1 MQPSYWHY
9 PRYTTLHQSEVFKP
23 CWLVSLIYCSRVYF
37 TWLNVE
43 KLRGTR
49 WRFSYLLN
57 LFIQLFIVFSY
68 FLQCPLS
75 PLRAQF
81 ILVARLSDFVPWEA
95 RLRWKVRAYDTVS
108 LCYNFNDKSLLKL
121 RCCQITERE
130 RQLSV
135 CWCVFFYECCHSY
148 MRSWVSALMVTRLWY
163 RHRWRSQQR
172 MQWSQTYFKSK
183 LCCMSPVNLK

>member
-1 MQPSYWHY
+1 M
-9 PRYTTLHQSEVFKP
+9 FKP
-23 CWLVSLIYCSRVYF
+23 CWLIVNLIDLHSLIYCSRIYF

-68 FLQCPLS
+68 FLQCPL
-75 PLRAQF
+75 RAQF
-81 ILVARLSDFVPWEA
+81 ILVVRLSDFVPWEA

-108 LCYNFNDKSLLKL
+108 LCYDFNDKSLLKL
-121 RCCQITERE
+121 RCFQITERE

-148 MRSWVSALMVTRLWY
+148 MHSWVSALMVTRLWY
-163 RHRWRSQQR
+163 RHRWRSQQ
-172 MQWSQTYFKSK
+172 
-183 LCCMSPVNLK
+183 